1 MRTVCYLRRRVG
13 NSRHG
18 CAPPAAPAQTGTVI
32 VTIAGPSALRGTVR
46 VPGDKSISHRALMMA
61 ALAPGTSRVTGLS
74 DGDDVRRTLA
84 AISALGAEVTD
95 LDGVVEVTGG
105 SLAEPVMTLD
115 HGNSGTGIRLMT
127 GIAAG
132 LPFRTRLDGDDSVR
146 SRPMERIATPLRLM
160 GARVE
165 GRDGGYAPL
174 VVDGGG
180 LRGIEYT
187 TPVASAQIKSAIL
200 LAGLSAE
207 GMTTVHEPAVS
218 RRHTEEML
226 AARGAPV
233 VVEGTTTSVTPSTL
247 SPLDTTV
254 AADPSQ
260 AAFWLAT
267 AAALPGSELT
277 VPGVYLGPARRGFLD
292 VLLRMGA
299 DLVIEQ
305 VSADSYDVTARGS
318 ALEATDVEPG
328 EVPGLVDEIPVLAV
342 AAALAE
348 GTTRFRGAG
357 ELRVKE
363 TDRLATVTAM
373 LRALGVT
380 VVEHPDGLDVTGG
393 RLGGGTVD
401 SFGDHR
407 IAMAAAMAAVAA
419 REPVTVLRF
428 DAVATSYPGF
438 LDDLGS
444 CAAGVVLDPGHDA

>member
-1 MRTVCYLRRRVG
+1 
-13 NSRHG
+13 
-18 CAPPAAPAQTGTVI
+18 
-32 VTIAGPSALRGTVR
+32 
-46 VPGDKSISHRALMMA
+46 
-61 ALAPGTSRVTGLS
+61 
-74 DGDDVRRTLA
+74 
-84 AISALGAEVTD
+84 
-95 LDGVVEVTGG
+95 
-105 SLAEPVMTLD
+105 
-115 HGNSGTGIRLMT
+115 
-127 GIAAG
+127 
-132 LPFRTRLDGDDSVR
+132 
-146 SRPMERIATPLRLM
+146 MERIATPLRLM
-160 GARVE
+160 GARVD

-180 LRGIEYT
+180 LRGIDYT
-187 TPVASAQIKSAIL
+187 SPVASAQIKSAIL
-200 LAGLSAE
+200 LAGLAAD
-207 GMTTVHEPAVS
+207 GVTTVHEPAVS

-226 AARGAPV
+226 AARGAAV
-233 VVEGTTTSVTPSTL
+233 VVDGTTTSITPCVL

-267 AAALPGSELT
+267 AAAIPGSALT

-299 DLVIEQ
+299 DLVVEQ

-318 ALEATDVEPG
+318 ALVATDVEPE

-373 LRALGVT
+373 LRALGIT
-380 VVEHPDGLDVTGG
+380 VVEHPDGLDVSGG

-401 SFGDHR
+401 SCGDHR
-407 IAMAAAMAAVAA
+407 IAMAAAVAAVAA
-419 REPVTVLRF
+419 SEPVTVLRF

-438 LDDLGS
+438 LDDLRS
-444 CAAGVVLDPGHDA
+444 CATGVVLTGDDD